1 VNRST
6 PRCDRCGGA
15 LECFEGHA
23 YCPDCTAYTLA
34 QPPAYVDA
42 IGIRYRPVGLAPY
55 SELTPGTPFA
65 LPGETRVY
73 FRAPAGAPGGE
84 LVRLLGALYHRPV
97 LLLERDGPDDR
108 LVDIVDDQ
116 EPPF

>member
-1 VNRST
+1 VNHLT
-6 PRCDRCGGA
+6 PRCESCGGA
-15 LECFEGHA
+15 LEVFEGHA
-23 YCPDCTAYTLA
+23 YCPDCTSYEPA
-34 QPPAYVDA
+34 QATVYRDA
-42 IGIRYRPVGLAPY
+42 IGVPYRPVGLVPY

-65 LPGETRVY
+65 LPGDTKVY

-97 LLLERDGPDDR
+97 LLLERNGPDDR
-108 LVDIVDDQ
+108 LVDLVDDQ